1 MYGTQ
6 TRIIFIDHD
15 HMFENDVEMYGTQ
28 TLRKLRLFRLLFE
41 NDVEMY
47 GTQTNRHL
55 NPHLHRLRMM

>member
-1 MYGTQ
+1 
-6 TRIIFIDHD
+6 
-15 HMFENDVEMYGTQ
+15 MYGTQ
-28 TLRKLRLFRLLFE
+28 TLDLILTSTIGFE